1 MMDVLNR
8 CTEGRAAVFLY
19 KKSRPIG
26 RLLSCRLV
34 EMRRIE
40 LLSEDNVTWIS
51 PSAVCALF

>member
-1 MMDVLNR
+1 MKRPALFFMRNKKPPSW
-8 CTEGRAAVFLY
+8 AA
-19 KKSRPIG
+19 
-26 RLLSCRLV
+26 LSIELV